1 MPELTITALTHAGE
15 GVARHDGRAV
25 FVPFALPGETVRV
38 ELLEVKKNFA
48 RGKLREVLTAS
59 PERVA
64 PLCPHHFA
72 LTPPAGPGLAERGPA
87 CGGCQLQHLSYAAQL
102 AFKQQIVREQLQ
114 RIGGFG
120 EGAVDVRPTLP
131 APDPYHYRN
140 HVQFALTP
148 EGQLGFMAAASHLV
162 IPIKECHQIEPV
174 LAELFPHIALPLDA
188 AEAEPQPELPQFERL
203 TLRAGADG
211 ETLVVFEGA
220 PEAPDVELDLPVSAA
235 VLREDGSALTLAG
248 HDYLLVEVRGRPFR
262 VSAGSFFQVNTAQAG
277 ALVDLVLAA
286 LAPALTPAATVLD
299 LYSGVGLFS
308 AFIAPRVGH
317 LIGIEAYPAAVADAA
332 VNLDEFDNV
341 EIYEASV
348 EHALPAL
355 AGPFAAAVLDPPRA
369 GCHPAALAALLA
381 AQVAHIV
388 YVSCD
393 AATLARDLKILVAGG
408 YRLAWVQPVDMFP
421 QTHHVEMVAALTYS
435 GR

>member
-15 GVARHDGRAV
+15 GVGRHDGRAV

-48 RGKLREVLTAS
+48 RGKLREVLAAS

-64 PLCPHHFA
+64 PRCPHHFQ
-72 LTPPAGPGLAERGPA
+72 LTPPAGPGPAERGPA
-87 CGGCQLQHLSYAAQL
+87 CGGCQLQHLSYFAQL

-120 EGAVDVRPTLP
+120 EGAVEVRPTLP

-162 IPIKECHQIEPV
+162 IPIRECHQIEPV
-174 LAELFPHIALPLDA
+174 LAELFPHIAVDP
-188 AEAEPQPELPQFERL
+188 AEMPQLERL
-203 TLRAGADG
+203 TLRAGAEG

-220 PEAPDVELDLPVSAA
+220 LEAPEVELDLPVSAA

-262 VSAGSFFQVNTAQAG
+262 VSAGSFFQVNTAQAA

-286 LAPALTPAATVLD
+286 LAPALSPTAAVLD

-308 AFIAPRVGH
+308 AFLAPRVGH
-317 LIGIEAYPAAVADAA
+317 LIGIEAYPPAVADAA

-369 GCHPAALAALLA
+369 GCHPAVLAALLA
-381 AQVAHIV
+381 AQVAQIV

-393 AATLARDLKILVAGG
+393 AATLARDLKTLVAAGG
-408 YRLAWVQPVDMFP
+408 YRLDWVQPVDMFP